1 MAKYYKDAL
10 VYEIVYLKGWHLQNR
25 HYGLT
30 LMGKYKVIIIIFEF
44 TSEVML
50 IKIKMVYLVAD
61 LHLNHIF

>member
-44 TSEVML
+44 TSVKL
-50 IKIKMVYLVAD
+50 C
-61 LHLNHIF
+61 